1 VFPNAPHTLVERSK
15 TGEPFRWPHITP
27 GYADLLASWVLY
39 RESLRVPLVAACL
52 MWQGELIEG
61 RGVSRS
67 VSATQPPKQFLAG
80 RRPSDA
86 ERVGTRT
93 AALMSAIPIKPLSR
107 LEADG
112 EMLIASYFSTCVR

>member
-1 VFPNAPHTLVERSK
+1 MPN
-15 TGEPFRWPHITP
+15 I
-27 GYADLLASWVLY
+27 GYIVGL
-39 RESLRVPLVAACL
+39 PVAACL
-52 MWQGELIEG
+52 TWQGKLIEG
-61 RGVSRS
+61 RGVLRS

-86 ERVGTRT
+86 EGVGTRT
-93 AALMSAIPIKPLSR
+93 AALMSAIPIEPLSR